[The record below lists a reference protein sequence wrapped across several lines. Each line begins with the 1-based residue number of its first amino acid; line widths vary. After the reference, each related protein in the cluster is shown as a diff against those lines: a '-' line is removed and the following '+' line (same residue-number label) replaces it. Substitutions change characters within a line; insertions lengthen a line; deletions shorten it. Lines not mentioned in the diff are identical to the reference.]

1 MYGFEIIL
9 IVVGLLIIV
18 ISFMLTDKS
27 GQVTEY
33 AVDES
38 FIDRELEKINGK
50 VDSIIDA
57 KREEIIETTDDK
69 LADASNEK
77 IIEFKEYT
85 DQVIEKIDRN
95 HQEVVFLYDML
106 DKKNN
111 ELKETLKMFNDSKAQ
126 LEVMLT
132 ETEKY
137 VASNVVNSGVN
148 YKKTEVNKKTVDVQT
163 GKSNIN
169 QSNKHSGSVFTN
181 EVKNVV
187 EKNVPEKKTK
197 ATKKVKNEE
206 VKTAVIPSNKDLN
219 SNSDNQEDNDKII
232 MMYKQ
237 GKSIVEISK
246 LLGRGQGEVKLIINL
261 YKSGKE

>member
-9 IVVGLLIIV
+9 IVVGLAIIV
-18 ISFMLTDKS
+18 VSFLLTDK
-27 GQVTEY
+27 GAQVTGY

-38 FIDRELEKINGK
+38 VIDKELEKIDSK

-57 KREEIIETTDDK
+57 RREEIIETTDDK
-69 LADASNEK
+69 LSDASNEK
-77 IIEFKEYT
+77 IMEFKEYT

-111 ELKETLKMFNDSKAQ
+111 ELKETLKLFNDSKAQ
-126 LEVMLT
+126 LEGMLT

-137 VASNVVNSGVN
+137 VAANVNNSNQTA
-148 YKKTEVNKKTVDVQT
+148 KKTEDIRKGTASQVNKEVASQSVKDTNMATVSENRKTS
-163 GKSNIN
+163 GKTS
-169 QSNKHSGSVFTN
+169 QDKKSKVT
-181 EVKNVV
+181 KN
-187 EKNVPEKKTK
+187 TK
-197 ATKKVKNEE
+197 AETSKVSEKTS
-206 VKTAVIPSNKDLN
+206 VKDGSGVDSQD
-219 SNSDNQEDNDKII
+219 DNDKILAL
-232 MMYKQ
+232 YKQ

-261 YKSGKE
+261 YQGGKE